1 MKWEGALYAGHS
13 RAERNQ
19 NLKGGRKRQL
29 YMILDG
35 EEMEDKAGRGHGDDE
50 RRGDEWREGIVGNRY
65 SVQRKGRVFCQKQIS
80 KLCFSLFDCST
91 YTKLLGIVTLYL
103 C

>member
-1 MKWEGALYAGHS
+1 MYAGHS
-13 RAERNQ
+13 RTERNQ

-35 EEMEDKAGRGHGDDE
+35 EEMEDKAGRGHGGDE

-65 SVQRKGRVFCQKQIS
+65 SVQRKGRGFLPETDIKTVF
-80 KLCFSLFDCST
+80 
-91 YTKLLGIVTLYL
+91 
-103 C
+103 